1 MDAPFTPNRG
11 GVLYI
16 TSICFTLDE
25 DVDFN
30 KPANCSAVIE
40 LLRPLIRIEVEGVPI
55 IDTLSP
61 SFCIPGN
68 SLSHQKRYRTG
79 LSFTRFGMS
88 YCNLPSDTFT
98 SGVPLLQTP
107 PEDLRLYCRSR
118 RCVSF
123 PLRSAPIQVLALPEK
138 RSTNNDRNAS
148 SYYFFL

>member
-61 SFCIPGN
+61 SFCMPG
-68 SLSHQKRYRTG
+68 SSPITSKALSTG

-98 SGVPLLQTP
+98 SG
-107 PEDLRLYCRSR
+107 
-118 RCVSF
+118 
-123 PLRSAPIQVLALPEK
+123 RSAFTNTSG
-138 RSTNNDRNAS
+138 RSTVMLSFTRMC
-148 SYYFFL
+148 FFSVAFCPHTGACPARKTINK